1 MTRIEF
7 IENKIWTIEDAKRK
21 RALFDFKNEKVV
33 FTNGCFDILHVG
45 HLTYLAKAA
54 QLGKRLI
61 IGLNA
66 DVSVK
71 QLGKGDNRPVNP
83 ELARAM
89 VIAALGFVDGVVIFN
104 EITPENLIHT
114 LQPDVLVKGGD
125 YDENETNLSSKRFIV
140 GSEYVKSYGGQVVTI
155 PLVEGFSTT
164 GLIERLQK

>member
-7 IENKIWTIEDAKRK
+7 IENKIWTIEEAKRK

-104 EITPENLIHT
+104 EMTPENLIDT

-125 YDENETNLSSKRFIV
+125 YDENETNPSSKRFIV

>member
-21 RALFDFKNEKVV
+21 RALFEFKNEKVV

-89 VIAALGFVDGVVIFN
+89 VIAALGIVDGVVIFN
-104 EITPENLIHT
+104 EMTPENLIHT
-114 LQPDVLVKGGD
+114 LHPDVLVKGGD
-125 YDENETNLSSKRFIV
+125 YDENEINLSSKRFIV
-140 GSEYVKSYGGQVVTI
+140 GSDYVKSYGGQVVTI